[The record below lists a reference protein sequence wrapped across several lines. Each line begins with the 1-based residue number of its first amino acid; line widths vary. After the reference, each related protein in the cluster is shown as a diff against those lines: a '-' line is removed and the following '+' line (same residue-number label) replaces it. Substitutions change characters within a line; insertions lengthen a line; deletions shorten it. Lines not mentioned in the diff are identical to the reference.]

1 MEKKRFQKDRLWS
14 VLIKTLIIMKLSV
27 FIICLSVFS
36 VTATETFSQNAK
48 ISLSMRNVTIE
59 DVMRSIEDK
68 SEFRFFYAE
77 KLAVENKV
85 SIDCEKKEISEILD
99 GIFKNTDISYRIVGR
114 QIALFRNGE
123 ELPSFQSAQQKN
135 ISGKVVDST
144 GGSLPGV
151 SVVVKGTTNGTITDV
166 DGKYSLSN
174 VPENSVLQFSFV
186 GMKSQEV
193 AVGNKTS
200 INVILEEETI
210 GIEEVVAIGYGTQKK
225 SDLTG
230 SVASVNS
237 KDMEKANPTSFS
249 QALQGRATGVMV
261 SQSQGAPGSS
271 GVIRIRGIGTVNNN
285 EPLYVIDGMFAESM
299 GDINPAD
306 IESME
311 VLKDASAQAIYGSR
325 AANGVI
331 LISTKKGK
339 DGKSEFNFNA
349 SYGIS
354 NPIKLTSVL
363 GSEDYYKYS
372 IAARTNGYLRSNPTV
387 DPTTL
392 DIFKVS
398 SDARMVRSW
407 YNLGYNTDWVNEV
420 MHANAPEQKYDI
432 SYSGGTAKA
441 KYSLSAGY
449 LNQDGII
456 SNSNYKRYTARVNS
470 EFIPNKVITFGEN
483 IGMSYGKTDAVSSL
497 TGSEVNGVMSQA
509 LIMSPLS
516 PVYNIDANPYDVN
529 YEYNKYA
536 FDYVSGNQNGVALM
550 NRADNVTKVYALTGN
565 AYVQAKFFD
574 GFTFKSSLGIDFNVN
589 SNNIFI
595 AKYYLSSQEHEDAGS
610 IENINTTRSRW
621 LWENTLSYNKTF
633 GKHTINGVVGYTSEQ
648 RIFTNIDAKKTGVTS
663 NDELFRVLSGVAS
676 ASTVITATGSKN
688 DQTMASALARIN
700 YVYGDRYLF
709 TASVRNDGTS
719 KFASGYKYGT
729 FPSFSAGWRIINEN
743 FMKNLNIG
751 VLSDAKFRAGWGTIG
766 NQSILQDFGY
776 LSLMTV
782 ADAYKYNFGKTPIVV
797 SGSTLTSVGT
807 SDIKWETT
815 AQTNFGIDLGFFK
828 NSLTI
833 NFDYYDKQT
842 RDMLLVVTLPAYIGY
857 TSNPVKNVGAVS
869 NKGFEIVAGYKNKV
883 GDFSYSVNAN
893 FSQFK
898 NKVTDLQG
906 GIITGSD
913 IRGVAINRTQEG
925 GPIGRFYGYKTNGI
939 FQNAG
944 EVTAYTNSKGS
955 VIQPLAKSGDVK
967 FKDLNDDGVINTS
980 DMDFIGSPLPDFTY
994 GCNIDLQYK
1003 NFSINT
1009 FFQGSYGNQIYDLT
1023 KAFGLGGSSNIPK
1036 YIFDGAW
1043 KGEGTSNSTPLFTNV
1058 DANGNFRVSD
1068 LMVQDASYLRL
1079 KNIQLGYDL
1088 PKSLCEKVSMKKL
1101 RVWLGGTNILTFT
1114 KYKGIDP
1121 EDGLTSGAPT
1131 AAGLVYTSYPK
1142 PQTFSLG
1149 VNATF

>member
-1 MEKKRFQKDRLWS
+1 MEKKRFQKGRWWS
-14 VLIKTLIIMKLSV
+14 ALKKTLIIMKLCV
-27 FIICLSVFS
+27 FIICLTVLS
-36 VTATETFSQNAK
+36 VTASETYSQNAR
-48 ISLSMRNVTIE
+48 ISLSMSNVTIE

-68 SEFRFFYAE
+68 SEYRFFYTE
-77 KLAVENKV
+77 KLSVENKV
-85 SIDCEKKEISEILD
+85 SIDCEKKSINEVLD
-99 GIFKNTDISYRIVGR
+99 GIFKNTDISYKIVGR
-114 QIALFRNGE
+114 QIALFRNGNE
-123 ELPSFQSAQQKN
+123 PASFQSVQQKN
-135 ISGKVVDST
+135 ITGKVVDST
-144 GGSLPGV
+144 GGTLPGV
-151 SVVVKGTTNGTITDV
+151 SVVVKGTTNGTITDA
-166 DGKYSLSN
+166 DGKYSLGN
-174 VPENSVLQFSFV
+174 VPENAVLQFSFV

-200 INVILEEETI
+200 INVILAEETI

-230 SVASVNS
+230 SVASVSS
-237 KDMEKANPTSFS
+237 KDMEKANPTNFAE
-249 QALQGRATGVMV
+249 ALQGRATGVMV
-261 SQSQGAPGSS
+261 VNSQGAPGSS

-339 DGKSEFNFNA
+339 DGKSEFTFNA

-354 NPIKLTSVL
+354 NPLKLVDVL
-363 GSEDYYKYS
+363 GREDYYKYN
-372 IAARTNGYLRSNPTV
+372 IGAKTNGYLRSNPAV

-398 SDARMVRSW
+398 SDARLVRSW
-407 YNLGYNTDWVNEV
+407 YNLGYDTDWMKEV
-420 MHANAPEQKYDI
+420 MHANAPEQKYDL

-449 LNQDGII
+449 LNQEGIVK
-456 SNSNYKRYTARVNS
+456 NSSYKRYTARINS
-470 EFIPNKVITFGEN
+470 EFNPNKVITFGEN

-497 TGSEVNGVMSQA
+497 TSSQ
-509 LIMSPLS
+509 INSPLS
-516 PVYNIDANPYDVN
+516 SAFLIAPISPIINIDANPFAAN

-536 FDYVSGNQNGVALM
+536 YDYVAGIGNPVAML
-550 NRADNVTKVYALTGN
+550 NRADNVTNVYSLTGN
-565 AYVQAKFFD
+565 TFVQAKFFD
-574 GFTFKSSLGIDFNVN
+574 GFTFKSSLGIDYNVN
-589 SNNIFI
+589 SNSTFI
-595 AKYYLSSQEHEDAGS
+595 AKYYLSSQEHEDVGS
-610 IENINTTRSRW
+610 IENINTTRTRW

-633 GKHTINGVVGYTSEQ
+633 GKHTINAVIGYTSEQ
-648 RIFTNIDAKKTGVTS
+648 RIYTDIDAKKTGVTS

-676 ASTVITATGSKN
+676 ASTVITAIGTKN

-782 ADAYKYNFGKTPIVV
+782 SDSYKYNFGKTPVVV

-828 NSLTI
+828 NALTF

-842 RDMLLVVTLPAYIGY
+842 NDMLLTVTLPSYIGY
-857 TSNPVKNVGAVS
+857 TSNPVKNVGGVS

-883 GDFSYSVNAN
+883 GNFQYSVSAN

-913 IRGVAINRTQEG
+913 IKGVAINRTQEG
-925 GPIGRFYGYKTNGI
+925 GPIGRFYGFKTNGI
-939 FQNAG
+939 FQNAS
-944 EVTAYTNSKGS
+944 EVTGYTNSKGT
-955 VIQPLAKSGDVK
+955 VIQPLAKAGDVK
-967 FKDLNDDGVINTS
+967 FKDLNDDGVINAS
-980 DMDFIGSPLPDFTY
+980 DMDYIGSPLPDFTY
-994 GCNIDLQYK
+994 GCNVDLQYK
-1003 NFSINT
+1003 NFSLNA

-1023 KAFGLGGSSNIPK
+1023 KAYGISGAGNISQ
-1036 YIFDGAW
+1036 YLYDGAW
-1043 KGEGTSNSTPLFTNV
+1043 RGEGTSNSTPLFTNV
-1058 DANGNFRVSD
+1058 DANGNFKVSD
-1068 LMVQDASYLRL
+1068 LMVEDASYLRL

-1088 PKSLCEKVSMKKL
+1088 PKTLCDRVSMKKL
-1101 RVWLGGTNILTFT
+1101 RVWVGGTNVLTFT
-1114 KYKGIDP
+1114 KYKGVDP

-1142 PQTFSLG
+1142 PQTFSVG